1 LQKINNLIIVS
12 IALLTAIGII
22 FSYSLSIFLEI
33 NKNLSFYHFLNRYI
47 FFFFLEFLTIIILS
61 RLDPDKYFNII
72 GWSIFILS
80 SILLIVL
87 PFLPSSLAPTIKG
100 AHRWINIGIIKIS
113 PVEFFKIGVIFF
125 LSWSFTRKVGNK
137 SLKEELLQILYYVI
151 FLGFFWVFIIVY
163 QSDLGQVILMLIIFT
178 LMLFIA
184 GGKLQTVGIISI
196 LGIIFFMIAII
207 IAPYRL
213 YRIKLWL
220 IRIHQIFF
228 NDSSNIPEISHS
240 QIQQSINTIYQGGFF
255 GNGIGNGDFKL
266 GYLSDINTD
275 FVLSGIAE
283 ETGFL
288 GIFII
293 VILIL
298 ILIYGI
304 FKIAF
309 RINKKEYQLF
319 AFGIGS
325 LIGVEFLFNAFGI
338 TGMIPLKGLTVPFI
352 SYGGSSL
359 IALSIGIGMVLMI
372 SKKVKL

>member
-1 LQKINNLIIVS
+1 MQKINNIILISV
-12 IALLTAIGII
+12 ALLTAIGII
-22 FSYSLSIFLEI
+22 FSYSLSIFLEM
-33 NKNLSFYHFLNRYI
+33 NRDLSFYHFLNRYI
-47 FFFFLEFLTIIILS
+47 FFFFIEFTIIIIIS
-61 RLDPDKYFNII
+61 KLDPDKFFNLI
-72 GWSIFILS
+72 GWSIFIIS
-80 SILLIVL
+80 SILLVIL

-137 SLKEELLQILYYVI
+137 KLKEELLQILYYII
-151 FLGFFWVFIIVY
+151 FLGFFWIFIIVY

-184 GGKLQTVGIISI
+184 GGKLHTVGIISI
-196 LGIIFFMIAII
+196 TGIILFMIAII

-240 QIQQSINTIYQGGFF
+240 QIQQSINTIYHGGFF

-275 FVLSGIAE
+275 FVLAGISE
-283 ETGFL
+283 EVGFW
-288 GIFII
+288 GIFLI

-309 RINKKEYQLF
+309 RVEKKEYQLF

-372 SKKVKL
+372 SKKAKL

>member
-1 LQKINNLIIVS
+1 MQKINNIILISV
-12 IALLTAIGII
+12 ALLTAIGII
-22 FSYSLSIFLEI
+22 FSYSLSIFLEM
-33 NKNLSFYHFLNRYI
+33 NRDLSFYHFLNRYI
-47 FFFFLEFLTIIILS
+47 FFFFIEFTMIIIIS
-61 RLDPDKYFNII
+61 KLDPDKFFNLI
-72 GWSIFILS
+72 GWSIFIIS
-80 SILLIVL
+80 SILLVIL

-137 SLKEELLQILYYVI
+137 KLKEELLQILYYII
-151 FLGFFWVFIIVY
+151 FLGFFWIFIIVY

-184 GGKLQTVGIISI
+184 GGKLHTVGIISI
-196 LGIIFFMIAII
+196 TGIILFMIAII

-240 QIQQSINTIYQGGFF
+240 QIQQSINTIYHGGFF

-275 FVLSGIAE
+275 FVLAGISE
-283 ETGFL
+283 EVGFW
-288 GIFII
+288 GIFLI

-309 RINKKEYQLF
+309 RVEKKEYQLF

-372 SKKVKL
+372 SKKAKL

>member
-1 LQKINNLIIVS
+1 LQKINNVILISV
-12 IALLTAIGII
+12 ALLTAIGII
-22 FSYSLSIFLEI
+22 FSYSLSIFLEM

-47 FFFFLEFLTIIILS
+47 FFFFIEFFIIIIISKLN
-61 RLDPDKYFNII
+61 PDKFFNLI
-72 GWSIFILS
+72 GWSIFIIS
-80 SILLIVL
+80 SILLVIL

-113 PVEFFKIGVIFF
+113 PVEFFKIGIIFF

-137 SLKEELLQILYYVI
+137 NLKEELLQILYYII
-151 FLGFFWVFIIVY
+151 FLGFFWIFIIVY

-184 GGKLQTVGIISI
+184 GGKLHTVGIISI
-196 LGIIFFMIAII
+196 TGIILFMIAII
-207 IAPYRL
+207 MAPYRL

-228 NDSSNIPEISHS
+228 NNSSNIPEISHS
-240 QIQQSINTIYQGGFF
+240 QIQQSINTIYHGGFF

-275 FVLSGIAE
+275 FVLAGISE
-283 ETGFL
+283 EVGFW
-288 GIFII
+288 GIFLI

-309 RINKKEYQLF
+309 RVEKKEYQLF

-372 SKKVKL
+372 SKKAKL

>member
-1 LQKINNLIIVS
+1 MQKINNVILISV
-12 IALLTAIGII
+12 ALLTAIGII
-22 FSYSLSIFLEI
+22 FSYSLSIFLEM

-47 FFFFLEFLTIIILS
+47 FFFFIEFFIIIIISKLN
-61 RLDPDKYFNII
+61 PDKFFNLI
-72 GWSIFILS
+72 GWSIFIIS
-80 SILLIVL
+80 SILLVIL

-113 PVEFFKIGVIFF
+113 PVEFFKIGIIFF

-137 SLKEELLQILYYVI
+137 NLKEELLQILYYII
-151 FLGFFWVFIIVY
+151 FLGFFWIFIIVY

-184 GGKLQTVGIISI
+184 GGKLHTVGIISI
-196 LGIIFFMIAII
+196 TGIILFMIAII
-207 IAPYRL
+207 MAPYRL

-228 NDSSNIPEISHS
+228 NNSSNIPEISHS
-240 QIQQSINTIYQGGFF
+240 QIQQSINTIYHGGFF

-275 FVLSGIAE
+275 FVLAGISE
-283 ETGFL
+283 EVGFW
-288 GIFII
+288 GIFLI

-309 RINKKEYQLF
+309 RVEKKEYQLF

-372 SKKVKL
+372 SKKAKL

>member
-1 LQKINNLIIVS
+1 MQKINNLIIVS

>member
-1 LQKINNLIIVS
+1 LQKINNIILISV
-12 IALLTAIGII
+12 ALLTAIGII
-22 FSYSLSIFLEI
+22 FSYSLSIFLEM
-33 NKNLSFYHFLNRYI
+33 NRDLSFYHFLNRYI
-47 FFFFLEFLTIIILS
+47 FFFFIEFTMIIIIS
-61 RLDPDKYFNII
+61 KLDPDKFFNLI
-72 GWSIFILS
+72 GWSIFIIS
-80 SILLIVL
+80 SILLVIL

-137 SLKEELLQILYYVI
+137 KLKEELLQILYYII
-151 FLGFFWVFIIVY
+151 FLGFFWIFIIVY

-184 GGKLQTVGIISI
+184 GGKLHTVGIISI
-196 LGIIFFMIAII
+196 TGIILFMIAII

-240 QIQQSINTIYQGGFF
+240 QIQQSINTIYHGGFF

-275 FVLSGIAE
+275 FVLAGISE
-283 ETGFL
+283 EVGFW
-288 GIFII
+288 GIFLI

-309 RINKKEYQLF
+309 RVEKKEYQLF

-372 SKKVKL
+372 SKKAKL

>member
-1 LQKINNLIIVS
+1 LQKINNVILISV
-12 IALLTAIGII
+12 ALLTAIGII
-22 FSYSLSIFLEI
+22 FSYSLSIFLEM

-47 FFFFLEFLTIIILS
+47 FFFFIEFFIIIIISKLN
-61 RLDPDKYFNII
+61 PDKFFNLI
-72 GWSIFILS
+72 GWSIFIIS
-80 SILLIVL
+80 SILLVIL

-113 PVEFFKIGVIFF
+113 PVEFFKIGIIFF

-137 SLKEELLQILYYVI
+137 NLKEELLQILYYII
-151 FLGFFWVFIIVY
+151 FLGFFWIFIIVY

-184 GGKLQTVGIISI
+184 GGKLHTVGIISI
-196 LGIIFFMIAII
+196 TGIILFMIAII
-207 IAPYRL
+207 MAPYRL

-240 QIQQSINTIYQGGFF
+240 QIQQSINTIYHGGFF

-275 FVLSGIAE
+275 FVLAGISE
-283 ETGFL
+283 EVGFW
-288 GIFII
+288 GIFLI

-309 RINKKEYQLF
+309 RVEKKEYQLF

-372 SKKVKL
+372 SKKAKL

>member
-1 LQKINNLIIVS
+1 MQKINNVILISV
-12 IALLTAIGII
+12 ALLTAIGII
-22 FSYSLSIFLEI
+22 FSYSLSIFLEM

-47 FFFFLEFLTIIILS
+47 FFFFIEFFIIIIISKLN
-61 RLDPDKYFNII
+61 PDKFFNLI
-72 GWSIFILS
+72 GWSIFIIS
-80 SILLIVL
+80 SILLVIL

-113 PVEFFKIGVIFF
+113 PVEFFKIGIIFF

-137 SLKEELLQILYYVI
+137 NLKEELLQILYYII
-151 FLGFFWVFIIVY
+151 FLGFFWIFIIVY

-184 GGKLQTVGIISI
+184 GGKLHTVGIISI
-196 LGIIFFMIAII
+196 TGIILFMIAII
-207 IAPYRL
+207 MAPYRL

-240 QIQQSINTIYQGGFF
+240 QIQQSINTIYHGGFF

-275 FVLSGIAE
+275 FVLAGISE
-283 ETGFL
+283 EVGFW
-288 GIFII
+288 GIFLI

-309 RINKKEYQLF
+309 RVEKKEYQLF

-372 SKKVKL
+372 SKKAKL